1 MSLSPP
7 SITATVAT
15 LGGPSFN
22 LTKLITQTTDALLFD
37 HPTVPL
43 QHRAAQI
50 YLALAVAF
58 ERVGLM
64 RVADAPRLVMGTPA
78 GPFAVSRLVCL
89 TRPGSPSRPV
99 PPYKGNEGRT
109 RGRRWYLPNK
119 PNGSQKK
126 MRSLTSQTIACQL
139 CLPSLQASSTD
150 ADVYNMC
157 KVDASTTH
165 AGGESAVPGLDA
177 TAPNFGGP
185 AAIPAPLGSRPALA
199 GPAGPPDLAA
209 EPAAAVSS
217 PQRQQ
222 PKQERTRSAKL
233 LLQMLHE
240 RRLNPANSVPA
251 RNTLELKRSLKLELK
266 QSDSADAGTAIVGGA
281 AGGAVA
287 GQGPHA
293 QVCGTRGS
301 GGGDFGDLSRPPG
314 PGQNTDPVQ
323 RLARS
328 IQQIDHLDMQ
338 FTSLSVAT
346 NWAYYEVGVAYAAF
360 GQVSAR
366 A

>member
-15 LGGPSFN
+15 IDAPSFN

-58 ERVGLM
+58 KRVGLM
-64 RVADAPRLVMGTPA
+64 HVADAPRLVVGTPA

-89 TRPGSPSRPV
+89 TRPGSPSRPA
-99 PPYKGNEGRT
+99 PPYKVNKGRK
-109 RGRRWYLPNK
+109 RGRRWYLPNQ

-139 CLPSLQASSTD
+139 CLPSLQASSND

-157 KVDASTTH
+157 EVDAGTTG
-165 AGGESAVPGLDA
+165 AGGESAVPGFGSA
-177 TAPNFGGP
+177 APDSGGP
-185 AAIPAPLGSRPALA
+185 AAIPAPSGSRPALV
-199 GPAGPPDLAA
+199 GPAGPPGSAA
-209 EPAAAVSS
+209 EPAAAVNS

-222 PKQERTRSAKL
+222 PKQERTRSAEL

-240 RRLNPANSVPA
+240 RRLELANLVPA
-251 RNTLELKRSLKLELK
+251 RSPLELKLSLKLELK
-266 QSDSADAGTAIVGGA
+266 QSDSADVGTGVVGGA
-281 AGGAVA
+281 AGAAVA

-293 QVCGTRGS
+293 QVSGPRGS
-301 GGGDFGDLSRPPG
+301 GGADFGDLSRPPG

-323 RLARS
+323 RLAWS
-328 IQQIDHLDMQ
+328 IQQIDHLDVQ
-338 FTSLSVAT
+338 FTSLSIAT
-346 NWAYYEVGVAYAAF
+346 NWAYYKVGMAYAAF